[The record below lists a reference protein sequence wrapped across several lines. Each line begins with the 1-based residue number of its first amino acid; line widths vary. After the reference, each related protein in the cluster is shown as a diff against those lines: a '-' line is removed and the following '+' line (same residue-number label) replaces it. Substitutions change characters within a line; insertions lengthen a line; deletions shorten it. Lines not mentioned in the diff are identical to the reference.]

1 MANLAYD
8 QQTGR
13 YKLVENIESSTQIRR
28 TLHTQNNFL
37 DKDID
42 VEINTPAGAQTFSGG
57 GLTAGA
63 GSVSLTSNGLS
74 DGTDI
79 DSEAAIVFANGN
91 AAGRYKLTAV
101 GSGAVNL
108 AALTKEVT
116 TAGFMA
122 LDPTPVTL
130 LSATSLSSNT
140 AENAYYIQQST
151 ITQDT
156 VNPTTTEQTVTITPG
171 YYHEDRIVT
180 VAAMPTATPTT
191 SFDNTGLST
200 YFNAGT
206 QQSNNVSITPR
217 YSNEAGYV
225 EAHTNA
231 NNGGIGYYNIK
242 RQSITETT
250 TTVVNSVV
258 TRGARTEGVGWNDTA
273 ETLDIATFSLTP
285 TTGVSYTDL
294 SGTSAVPVLEAGGFI
309 YIDAG
314 WTDSIK
320 ISTAHLVPDGTNIQ
334 GHAEYLLAGKTA
346 LDENGNLIT
355 GNIPTYA
362 GLGAATHDVTVIAS
376 TQTVTLPT
384 SATYVNQNLTL
395 DLAVQSNIGSIG
407 GTATNGRAT
416 AVLNNVNSV
425 NTLAASALTDKRP
438 GVDYW
443 QIKAMATTDAAQYTP
458 KYTVTTPGW
467 LQSTV
472 EAVNPVNITVD
483 EDLVGQSIYIPTIE
497 GSTGFTTGTGTG
509 SFNATV
515 TPTID
520 RASDS
525 PSVRDASRE
534 AGSVTTTE
542 PSTGIYVAVKSAA
555 NTRKLTATPAIT
567 TNGYGTSAVHGI
579 SPNTATYGAN
589 ASSVTYI
596 PVRED
601 TVTVTGGNIVDT
613 TASITPTNA
622 TLSPVNTSGISFVAN
637 ASARRSAIYPGKTT
651 YGWVTI
657 SDETVALTGGGLSN
671 TTSWN
676 TSTSPVY
683 LNSLEIPI
691 PTTGNTNTL
700 DIIVPDGLEGTM
712 TFRFI
717 VDDEGNVTLTDGSSE
732 ESNEEPNT

>member
-8 QQTGR
+8 QQTGK

-42 VEINTPAGAQTFSGG
+42 VEINTPAGAQTFNGG

-74 DGTDI
+74 DGTNI
-79 DSEAAIVFANGN
+79 DSEAAIIFANGN
-91 AAGRYKLTAV
+91 AAGCYKLTAA

-108 AALTKEVT
+108 AAFTKEVT

-130 LSATSLSSNT
+130 LSATSFSSNT
-140 AENAYYIQQST
+140 AENSYYIQQST

-156 VNPTTTEQTVTITPG
+156 VNPATTAQTVTITPG
-171 YYHEDRIVT
+171 YYHENRIVT

-191 SFDNTGLST
+191 SVDNTGLST

-225 EAHTNA
+225 AAHTNT
-231 NNGGIGYYNIK
+231 NNGGIEYYNIK
-242 RQSITETT
+242 QQNITETT

-258 TRGARTEGVGWNDTA
+258 TRGTRTEGVGWNNTA

-285 TTGVSYTDL
+285 TTGVSYIDL
-294 SGTSAVPVLEAGGFI
+294 SGTSAIPVLEAGGFI

-334 GHAEYLLAGKTA
+334 GHSEYLLAGKTA

-355 GNIPTYA
+355 GNIPTYT

-384 SATYVNQNLTL
+384 SATYINKNLTL

-407 GTATNGRAT
+407 GTVTNGSAT
-416 AVLNNVNSV
+416 AVLTNVNSV
-425 NTLAASALTDKRP
+425 NTLAASELTNKTA
-438 GVDYW
+438 GEDYW
-443 QIKAMATTDAAQYTP
+443 QIKATATTGVAQYTP

-467 LQSTV
+467 IQNTV
-472 EAVNPVNITVD
+472 EAVNPVDITVD
-483 EDLVGQSIYIPTIE
+483 EDSVGKSIYIPKIE

-509 SFNATV
+509 ALDITV
-515 TPTID
+515 TPSINTATIA
-520 RASDS
+520 ASNIY
-525 PSVRDASRE
+525 DAFY
-534 AGSVTTTE
+534 GQVTTE
-542 PSTGIYVAVKSAA
+542 LPSTGVYVAVQSNAF
-555 NTRKLTATPAIT
+555 TRRLTATPEIT
-567 TNGYGTSAVHGI
+567 TNGYGTSVAHGI
-579 SPNTATYGAN
+579 TSNTATYGAN
-589 ASSVTYI
+589 ASAITYI
-596 PVRED
+596 PIRTDTVEITGGTIINKGLTYSSVNLLVSNTNISGVTLTPYASAQRDAIIAGKTVHGWVNIDSAATMTGGTAGMAETWTTSTPVYISGVELPVADENTTRQFDVILPNGLED
-601 TVTVTGGNIVDT
+601 TI
-613 TASITPTNA
+613 
-622 TLSPVNTSGISFVAN
+622 
-637 ASARRSAIYPGKTT
+637 
-651 YGWVTI
+651 
-657 SDETVALTGGGLSN
+657 
-671 TTSWN
+671 
-676 TSTSPVY
+676 
-683 LNSLEIPI
+683 
-691 PTTGNTNTL
+691 
-700 DIIVPDGLEGTM
+700 

-717 VDDEGNVTLTDGSSE
+717 VDDEGNVTITDASE
-732 ESNEEPNT
+732 DESEEPNT